1 MAVPISLN
9 SGQQHFR
16 QQDISDQRN
25 TRQTHKETCILP
37 QGIKH
42 VHNAESFEASMTYI
56 AIFLAESMKLKAFTR
71 EQ

>member
-1 MAVPISLN
+1 LLNQKAVAIPTSLD

-25 TRQTHKETCILP
+25 TRQTRKETCILP

-42 VHNAESFEASMTYI
+42 VHNAGSFEANKYGLHRH
-56 AIFLAESMKLKAFTR
+56 FLS
-71 EQ
+71 